1 MRNIPDRESIFEEPT
16 ARLSTVSSDE
26 GADVL
31 LHYFM
36 SVLGELDAGAARQLS
51 DELSTRFGGRY
62 CSGQV
67 CRMMAELVNG
77 HLATRPPHPRN

>member
-1 MRNIPDRESIFEEPT
+1 MRNIPDRESIFQET
-16 ARLSTVSSDE
+16 MAQLSAVSSDE
-26 GADVL
+26 GSDVL
-31 LHYFM
+31 LHCFM
-36 SVLGELDAGAARQLS
+36 SVLGGLDARAARQLS

-77 HLATRPPHPRN
+77 HLASRPPHPRN